1 MKTILEDMFH
11 VDKYISRYF
20 SVSILVII
28 ISYLV
33 YLFFKEETVN
43 KLGREDGLFEYLSA
57 LSFLITSI
65 FFFINF
71 LNQKKIVLVLFA
83 LIFFVG
89 MGEEISWGQRIF
101 NFGTPD
107 YFKEKNIQN
116 ELNLHNL
123 ELFDSKNIDGQY
135 KTGISYFLSINF
147 LYKLFWLIYGIILP
161 VVCSFS
167 GIVKNVA
174 NKIGLPVPP
183 VILGSLFLINWTI
196 CKIMLSFLLPD
207 GRSDQYYYSVGE
219 IREFGAAFIFMIL
232 GAYFYQITT
241 KGKRQLI
248 RIT

>member
-11 VDKYISRYF
+11 VDTYISRYF
-20 SVSILVII
+20 TVSILVII

-43 KLGREDGLFEYLSA
+43 KLGREDGLFEYLTA

-161 VVCSFS
+161 LVCSFS
-167 GIVKNVA
+167 GIVKSVV
-174 NKIGLPVPP
+174 NKISLPVPP
-183 VILGSLFLINWTI
+183 VFLGSLFLINWTI

-207 GRSDQYYYSVGE
+207 GRSDQYYYSIGE